1 MEYHQNPVK
10 QEKHTFSKE
19 NIDFFHK
26 IPKIGSWLEVYLH
39 LTKEK
44 FSNFILQLSN
54 ILK

>member
-10 QEKHTFSKE
+10 QEKHMISKE
-19 NIDFFHK
+19 NIDFFLKIHK
-26 IPKIGSWLEVYLH
+26 IESWLEVYLH
-39 LTKEK
+39 LAKEK